1 MKIQTQL
8 LFNNIKINIKR
19 TIFTTISI
27 ALCTF
32 LILTTLLVISSIR
45 NGINENIDTQYND
58 YHFIIKDLDID
69 SFNKIKDKEYIN
81 KIYVQENDEEPL
93 KELDKIHNPFDNNN
107 SINVYIKY
115 DNVKQTYKY
124 STDIIQTLGFSFTD
138 VETKCEFNDK
148 LLTVYGLMG
157 ADLDYADT
165 SKNTLIYRSVLNLSY
180 AIDIMLILILLSFS
194 IFFIIILYNAF
205 LITINERK
213 KEYAILNSIGATE
226 GQILK
231 MVFKEASIIGIFG
244 IIIGALLSV
253 FGTNIILD
261 MLNNILSTTT
271 YSFKLAFSMQ
281 YIILALIIILFNIY
295 ISAIIPSIRASTVSI
310 IEDLR
315 NNKQI
320 KYKKRNSILE
330 KMLPIEGKLG
340 LINLKRNKNKY
351 RVITILLVICMTSY
365 IAVSTYINYEKETS
379 NLATDYDVD
388 AVLTFN
394 KSNTDYKSVLNN
406 YVTTSGDE
414 IDYIEYKMMGVTVL
428 VEPESAIE
436 TNNIATTYKN
446 NKKSIPIA
454 LVGLENK
461 IYIDNI
467 NKLNANYGDYIIY
480 NNIIMNEGEDELT
493 YKYNQVFNSNNL
505 NLSIIDGSVSYL
517 EKDELEYKIIDNENL
532 KREFVLSNDLIEG
545 FKEFRNQF
553 RVPIVFVNMNSY
565 NKIEENL
572 NNYISQ
578 NKDHIVTWMSFADM
592 DDTIHVKVKCKNVI
606 KFSDY
611 IEDVKKEQNIEISAN
626 YYSLDNQEKIIYINI
641 LQLILKIVIFTII
654 VIGVISTINIINAN
668 LCEREQEFKVLSNI
682 GATNEN
688 INMVLL
694 YECFYIF
701 IKATIISIILSI
713 PIIYAIIKYIEKIIK
728 LNELLI
734 PFSSIGIFVILL
746 FIISLFITLIST
758 KFIKNK

>member
-1 MKIQTQL
+1 M
-8 LFNNIKINIKR
+8 
-19 TIFTTISI
+19 
-27 ALCTF
+27 
-32 LILTTLLVISSIR
+32 
-45 NGINENIDTQYND
+45 
-58 YHFIIKDLDID
+58 
-69 SFNKIKDKEYIN
+69 
-81 KIYVQENDEEPL
+81 
-93 KELDKIHNPFDNNN
+93 
-107 SINVYIKY
+107 
-115 DNVKQTYKY
+115 
-124 STDIIQTLGFSFTD
+124 
-138 VETKCEFNDK
+138 
-148 LLTVYGLMG
+148 
-157 ADLDYADT
+157 
-165 SKNTLIYRSVLNLSY
+165 
-180 AIDIMLILILLSFS
+180 
-194 IFFIIILYNAF
+194 
-205 LITINERK
+205 
-213 KEYAILNSIGATE
+213 
-226 GQILK
+226 
-231 MVFKEASIIGIFG
+231 
-244 IIIGALLSV
+244 
-253 FGTNIILD
+253 
-261 MLNNILSTTT
+261 
-271 YSFKLAFSMQ
+271 
-281 YIILALIIILFNIY
+281 
-295 ISAIIPSIRASTVSI
+295 
-310 IEDLR
+310 
-315 NNKQI
+315 
-320 KYKKRNSILE
+320 
-330 KMLPIEGKLG
+330 
-340 LINLKRNKNKY
+340 
-351 RVITILLVICMTSY
+351 TILLIICMTSY
-365 IAVSTYINYEKETS
+365 IDVSSYIIYEKETS

>member
-1 MKIQTQL
+1 MKIQTKL
-8 LFNNIKINIKR
+8 LFNNMKINIKR

-58 YHFIIKDLDID
+58 YHFIIKDLDRD

-180 AIDIMLILILLSFS
+180 AIDIMIILILLSFS

-205 LITINERK
+205 LITINERE

-295 ISAIIPSIRASTVSI
+295 ISAIIPSVKASTTSVI
-310 IEDLR
+310 AGLR
-315 NNKQI
+315 NNKQL

-330 KMLPIEGKLG
+330 KLFPIEGKLG
-340 LINLKRNKNKY
+340 LINLRRNKNKY
-351 RVITILLVICMTSY
+351 RVISVLLVICMTSY
-365 IAVSTYINYEKETS
+365 IAVSTYINYEKETVS
-379 NLATDYDVD
+379 LVTNYDVD
-388 AVLTFN
+388 AKLLFDN
-394 KSNTDYKSVLNN
+394 KSNIDYESIIKN
-406 YVTTSGDE
+406 YVTKTGDKVE
-414 IDYIEYKMMGVTVL
+414 SIKYKMMGITALVT
-428 VEPESAIE
+428 PENSINSQLY
-436 TNNIATTYKN
+436 TSNIV
-446 NKKSIPIA
+446 SIA
-454 LVGLENK
+454 LVGLEDN
-461 IYIDNI
+461 IYNDYI
-467 NKLNANYGDYIIY
+467 NKLDANYGDKIIY
-480 NNIIMNEGEDELT
+480 NTIITSTGEEELN
-493 YKYNQVFNSNNL
+493 YAYEYAFNTNNL
-505 NLSIIDGSVSYL
+505 NLNIIDTNKGINNYF
-517 EKDELEYKIIDNENL
+517 ETPEQKYKIIDNENL

-641 LQLILKIVIFTII
+641 LQLILKIIIFTI
-654 VIGVISTINIINAN
+654 VLIGVISTINIINAN